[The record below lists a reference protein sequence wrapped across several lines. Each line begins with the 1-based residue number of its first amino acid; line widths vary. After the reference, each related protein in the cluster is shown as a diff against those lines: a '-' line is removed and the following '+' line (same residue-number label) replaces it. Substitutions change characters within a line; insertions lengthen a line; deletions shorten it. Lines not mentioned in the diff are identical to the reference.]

1 MKKLKLILIVLLLAL
16 FLSSCSKDNR
26 TPYQVKMDII
36 ADSLDKV
43 TEVNVSASMT
53 DSNFCVYTL
62 QKDIYITQAEDNTI
76 SGYTQTN
83 ISSLGEDFQMVER
96 TDNENFSGTKPE
108 SLFGFKLDESKLSN
122 LEITDTELKANIAS
136 TVCNDVLNALNFQ
149 ASSDVALSIKFEGEA
164 LQSWSINF
172 TNATNKVV
180 SIEAQYKY

>member
-53 DSNFCVYTL
+53 DSNVCVYTL

-83 ISSLGEDFQMVER
+83 I
-96 TDNENFSGTKPE
+96 
-108 SLFGFKLDESKLSN
+108 
-122 LEITDTELKANIAS
+122 
-136 TVCNDVLNALNFQ
+136 
-149 ASSDVALSIKFEGEA
+149 
-164 LQSWSINF
+164 
-172 TNATNKVV
+172 
-180 SIEAQYKY
+180 